1 MNRHIPPRADR
12 VQKGG
17 AVSADRRKHLQNL
30 LAEYHNAADLLRGIC
45 DLCVT
50 EVAVSGARARV
61 LGATSV
67 DGGGALVYSSDELG
81 VRLDDL
87 AVTAGSAPCFD
98 AFELG
103 RPVLVPDLTA
113 DGGRWPGFTA
123 DAVTA
128 GAAAV
133 FSFPLQVGGVR
144 LGVLEMHRRSAGSL
158 TSPQLTAALLL
169 ADSATDTIFD
179 DMHGVAP
186 LTLSGLVDI
195 QVEVHQATGMVAV
208 DMRVSLAEA
217 LLRIRGHA
225 FARHMTLTEVA
236 KEVIERRLRL
246 DNGE

>member
-1 MNRHIPPRADR
+1 M
-12 VQKGG
+12 
-17 AVSADRRKHLQNL
+17 SADRREHLQNL

-61 LGATSV
+61 LGATSA

-81 VRLDDL
+81 ARLDDL
-87 AVTAGSAPCFD
+87 AVTVGSAPCFD

-123 DAVTA
+123 DAITA
-128 GAAAV
+128 GAAAL

-158 TSPQLTAALLL
+158 TPAQLTDALLL
-169 ADSATDTIFD
+169 ADAATDTIFAD
-179 DMHGVAP
+179 VHGTPPP
-186 LTLSGLVDI
+186 LTLPGLVDI
-195 QVEVHQATGMVAV
+195 QAEVHQATGMVAV

-225 FARHMTLTEVA
+225 FAHHKTLTEVA
-236 KEVIERRLRL
+236 KEIIERRLRL
-246 DNGE
+246 DGE

>member
-1 MNRHIPPRADR
+1 M
-12 VQKGG
+12 QKGG
-17 AVSADRRKHLQNL
+17 VVSADRRKHLQDL
-30 LAEYHNAADLLRGIC
+30 LADYHNAADLLRGIC
-45 DLCVT
+45 DLCVA
-50 EVAVSGARARV
+50 EVAVSGARVRM
-61 LGATSV
+61 LGATSAN
-67 DGGGALVYSSDELG
+67 GGGALVYSSDELG

-87 AVTAGSAPCFD
+87 AVTVGSAPCID

-103 RPVLVPDLTA
+103 HPVLVPDLTT

-123 DAVTA
+123 DAVTE

-158 TSPQLTAALLL
+158 TSPQLTDALLL
-169 ADSATDTIFD
+169 ADAATDTIFD
-179 DMHGVAP
+179 DIHGVAP
-186 LTLSGLVDI
+186 LTLPGLVDI
-195 QVEVHQATGMVAV
+195 QAEVHQATGMVAV

-236 KEVIERRLRL
+236 KEIIERRLRL

>member
-1 MNRHIPPRADR
+1 M
-12 VQKGG
+12 
-17 AVSADRRKHLQNL
+17 SADRREHLQNL
-30 LAEYHNAADLLRGIC
+30 LAEYDNAADLLRGIC

-67 DGGGALVYSSDELG
+67 NGGGALVYSSDELG

-87 AVTAGSAPCFD
+87 AVTVGLAPCFD

-103 RPVLVPDLTA
+103 RPVLVPYLTS
-113 DGGRWPGFTA
+113 DSGRWPGFTA

-128 GAAAV
+128 GAAAL

-144 LGVLEMHRRSAGSL
+144 LGVLEMHRRSAGPL
-158 TSPQLTAALLL
+158 TQAQLTDALLL
-169 ADSATDTIFD
+169 ADAATDTIFD
-179 DMHGVAP
+179 DVHGVAL

-195 QVEVHQATGMVAV
+195 HAEVHQATGMVAV

-225 FARHMTLTEVA
+225 FAHHRTLTEVA
-236 KEVIERRLRL
+236 KEIIERRLRL
-246 DNGE
+246 DDGE

>member
-1 MNRHIPPRADR
+1 MNRHVPPRADR

-30 LAEYHNAADLLRGIC
+30 LAEYHSAADLIQGIC

-67 DGGGALVYSSDELG
+67 AGGGALVYSSDELG
-81 VRLDDL
+81 ARLDDL
-87 AVTAGSAPCFD
+87 AVTVGLAPCFD

-144 LGVLEMHRRSAGSL
+144 LGVLEMHRASAGPL
-158 TSPQLTAALLL
+158 TPAQLTDALLL
-169 ADSATDTIFD
+169 ADAATDTIFD
-179 DMHGVAP
+179 DVHGVAP

-208 DMRVSLAEA
+208 DIQVSLAEA

-225 FARHMTLTEVA
+225 FAHHMTLVEVA
-236 KEVIERRLRL
+236 KDIIERRLRL